1 VNKFF
6 KTIVLLFGFW
16 IFFLLFLQR
25 FDSTNPIFLYT
36 VVYPLQHFKAY
47 LEASDL
53 KPHWQSIAK
62 NKGDCRIQNT
72 IAAMENPN
80 LYIVFGK
87 LYDPKTKT
95 SGDHQWTTLNPENP
109 GEYKY
114 IIDRT
119 TGLSEEKK
127 KRAIYEPYVVY
138 KFDVNTCTVQQIRA
152 FKKFTDKEEFLIK
165 SGEFYVRSFC
175 KFYKEKHGS

>member
-1 VNKFF
+1 VSKLF
-6 KTIVLLFGFW
+6 KTIGLLLGFW

-25 FDSTNPIFLYT
+25 FDSTSPVFLYT
-36 VVYPLQHFKAY
+36 VVYPLQNFKAY
-47 LEASDL
+47 LETSDL
-53 KPHWQSIAK
+53 KPRWQLIAK

-87 LYDPKTKT
+87 LYDPKTKA

-109 GEYKY
+109 AEHKY
-114 IIDRT
+114 IVDRT

-127 KRAIYEPYVVY
+127 KRAIYKPYVVY
-138 KFDVNTCTVQQIRA
+138 KFDVDTCTIKPIKT
-152 FKKFTDKEEFLIK
+152 FKQFTDKEKFLIK
-165 SGEFYVRSFC
+165 SGEFYVRNFC
-175 KFYKEKHGS
+175 KYYKGKCKN